1 MNAWYMIGGL
11 PDQHLRLRVPD
22 QVANRDKQ
30 EEVHNPAK

>member
-1 MNAWYMIGGL
+1 MNARYTIGGL

-30 EEVHNPAK
+30 EEVHDPAK